1 MLNTP
6 PENPQSIYTITRLNR
21 EIRAMLEGSF
31 PVLWVKGEIS
41 NLSRPASGHCYFS
54 LKDASSQVRCA
65 MFKNRLLGARYQPE
79 NGEEVLAQVKVGLY
93 EARGDYQLIVEHMEP
108 VGAGA
113 LQKAFEEL
121 KQTLQKQGLFA
132 EEHKKPLPETPKT
145 IGIISSATGAALRDI
160 LHVLNRR
167 YPLAEVI
174 LYPSQVQGEQATATL
189 IQQVQRADHRKEVD
203 VLILARGGGSLEDLW
218 CFNNEGLARAIFEC
232 SIPTVTGIGHEID
245 FTIADFVADY
255 RAPTPSAAA
264 ESVVPDQQ
272 AIVNTVNAYQE
283 RLAKQFREQH
293 YFLKSRL
300 EYLRLRLPHPQ
311 QQLMQISQRLDEQAM
326 RLQYAMDKS
335 LVERRESFVKLQ
347 SFFQQ
352 YKPLEQLKS
361 LAQQSTFLT
370 KRLKQVISNRLEAA
384 NMQLANK
391 AEKLNIV
398 SPLATLQRGYSITS
412 MNNQILRSVEEVKE
426 GDTIT
431 SRLSD
436 GELVADV
443 KVKNVLEKY

>member
-6 PENPQSIYTITRLNR
+6 PDNPQSIYTITRLNR
-21 EIRAMLEGSF
+21 EIRSLLEGTF
-31 PVLWVKGEIS
+31 PILWVKGEIS

-54 LKDASSQVRCA
+54 LKDASSQVSCA
-65 MFKNRLLGARYQPE
+65 MFKNRLLGARYQPQ
-79 NGEEVLAQVKVGLY
+79 NGEEVMAQVKISLY
-93 EARGDYQLIVEHMEP
+93 EARGNYQLIVERMEP

-121 KQTLQKQGLFA
+121 KQSLQKQGLFA
-132 EEHKKPLPETPKT
+132 EEHKKPIPKMPQT
-145 IGIISSATGAALRDI
+145 IGIISSASGAALRDI

-167 YPLAEVI
+167 YPLADVI
-174 LYPSQVQGEQATATL
+174 LYPSQVQGEQATASL
-189 IQQVQRADHRKEVD
+189 IKQVERAEHRKEVD
-203 VLILARGGGSLEDLW
+203 VLILARGGGSIEDLW
-218 CFNNEGLARAIFEC
+218 CFNDEGLARAIHAC
-232 SIPTVTGIGHEID
+232 SIPVVTGIGHEID
-245 FTIADFVADY
+245 FTIADFVADQ

-264 ESVVPDQQ
+264 ETVAPDQQ
-272 AIVNTVNAYQE
+272 AIVNTVNTYQE
-283 RLAKQFREQH
+283 RIAKQFREQH

-311 QQLMQISQRLDEQAM
+311 QQLMQISQRLDEQSM

-335 LVERRESFVKLQ
+335 LVDRRESFVKLQ

-352 YKPLEQLKS
+352 YKPLEQLRNY
-361 LAQQSTFLT
+361 AQQSEYLT
-370 KRLKQVISNRLEAA
+370 TRLKQVISNRLETA

-391 AEKLNIV
+391 VEKLNIV

-412 MNNQILRSVEEVKE
+412 VNNEILHSVEQVKE

-436 GELVADV
+436 GELVAEV
-443 KVKNVLEKY
+443 IETR